1 MRLIDAD
8 AFGNRLYH
16 EVFEKDSEDQRWDS
30 GCWMRYRLFEKVLR
44 EQPTVEQPE
53 QQWIPCSERLPKI
66 NQIVLLSTNSNNVYV
81 GYRNKPEL
89 LWQVE
94 EDGRKQWVYDPE
106 SYDVDIDVLPKTED
120 IDFYCEGVNDGGFL
134 SITSANYNDRFEGVT
149 AWMSLPEPYK
159 GDEQG

>member
-1 MRLIDAD
+1 MSDSIDRTLAI
-8 AFGNRLYH
+8 ATLVMAKETGSLMCKELKGVIEVINR
-16 EVFEKDSEDQRWDS
+16 
-30 GCWMRYRLFEKVLR
+30 M
-44 EQPTVEQPE
+44 PPA

-120 IDFYCEGVNDGGFL
+120 VDFYCEGAIDGGFL
-134 SITSANYNDRFEGVT
+134 SITSANYNDRFQGVT
-149 AWMSLPEPYK
+149 AWMPLPDPYRE
-159 GDEQG
+159 DEHETV